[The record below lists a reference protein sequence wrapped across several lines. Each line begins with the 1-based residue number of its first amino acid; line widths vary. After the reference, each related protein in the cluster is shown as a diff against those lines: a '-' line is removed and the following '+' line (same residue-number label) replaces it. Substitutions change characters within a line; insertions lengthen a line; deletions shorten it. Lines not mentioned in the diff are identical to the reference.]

1 MIERA
6 KEYMN
11 DPNYVT
17 FKQAVQRVGVHALTF
32 KKYAARLGIE
42 GVAVSKYTFYH
53 KDDVERIAKVTKDN
67 TPTWISMIEHDTG
80 RKVKKIV
87 FED

>member
-1 MIERA
+1 MTEKAR
-6 KEYMN
+6 EYKN
-11 DPNYVT
+11 SPDHLT
-17 FKQAVQRVGVHALTF
+17 LKKASERVGVHPLTF
-32 KKYAARLGIE
+32 KKYAARLGID
-42 GVAVSKYTFYH
+42 GFAVSKYTFYH

-80 RKVKKIV
+80 RKVKEII